1 MNTPSPA
8 HAEPPRPGEQPPPG
22 GADPRPVTVI
32 GLGLMGSALA
42 SAFLRAGHPTT
53 VWNRS
58 PQKADPLVA
67 SGAVRAASV
76 ADAVAAAPLVVVCV
90 TRHDAVVDVLDAGRT
105 ALPGRVLVNLT
116 SGSSREARAL
126 ADRVAALGAHCLDG
140 AILTTPDAIGAP
152 DATVLYGGPDAVFRA
167 HAPTLAALGGGVTFL
182 GADPGIPSLY
192 EVALLDIM
200 WTSLT
205 GVLHAMALVGTE
217 GIAATEFAPF
227 AAMLYSG
234 VGSFVPRYARQ
245 IADGAYPAD
254 DSTLHT
260 HLAGIRHLTEESGD
274 RAVEARLPL
283 YIQGLMERAVA
294 RGQGGD
300 SFARLV
306 EQFAPPAQ
314 GAASAATSAP
324 RSASA

>member
-1 MNTPSPA
+1 MST
-8 HAEPPRPGEQPPPG
+8 QPPPNG
-22 GADPRPVTVI
+22 DLPTAGARRTGPPEDAGQERRPVTVI

-42 SAFLRAGHPTT
+42 AAFLRGGHPTT

-58 PQKADPLVA
+58 PEKADPLVA
-67 SGAVRAASV
+67 RGAVRAASV

-90 TRHDAVVDVLDAGRT
+90 TGHDAVVDVIDAGRT
-105 ALPGRVLVNLT
+105 ALPGKVLVNLA
-116 SGSSREARAL
+116 SGSSRQARAL
-126 ADRVAALGAHCLDG
+126 ADRTAGLGGHCLDG
-140 AILTTPDAIGAP
+140 AILATPDGIGDP
-152 DATVLYGGPDAVFRA
+152 DAVILYGGPQAVFRA
-167 HAPTLAALGGGVTFL
+167 HAPALAALGGGATYL

-227 AAMLYSG
+227 AAMLYTG
-234 VGSFVPRYARQ
+234 VGSFVPRYAQQ
-245 IADGAYPAD
+245 IADGKYPAD
-254 DSTLHT
+254 DSTLGT

-274 RAVEARLPL
+274 RAVDARLPL
-283 YIQGLMERAVA
+283 YVQGLMERAVA
-294 RGQGGD
+294 RGQAGD

-306 EQFAPPAQ
+306 EQFAPPENR
-314 GAASAATSAP
+314 GPSA
-324 RSASA
+324 R